1 MNLKILF
8 SLFASFFKIG
18 FFAFGGGYG
27 ALSMIQ
33 DEVVNVHKWMNAQQ
47 FLDLLSI
54 SQMTPG
60 PIAINAAT
68 YIGCRISG
76 VWGAFFATVG
86 VVLPSFVWV
95 LLFLKLLNLASK
107 KMDTSRVLDT
117 LKIAILVPI
126 SLAGVNLSLSSVKN
140 IIALIFGAV
149 AFLIL
154 RFKRIP
160 LFWLVIISGFAGIIL
175 GKYL

>member
-1 MNLKILF
+1 VNLEILF
-8 SLFASFFKIG
+8 SLFTSFFKIG

-33 DEVVNVHKWMNAQQ
+33 DEIVNVHNWMNSQQ

-68 YIGCRISG
+68 YIGYRMNG
-76 VWGAFFATVG
+76 VPGAFAATIG
-86 VVLPSFVWV
+86 VILPSFIWV
-95 LLFLKLLNLASK
+95 FIFLKLMSLASK
-107 KMDTSRVLDT
+107 KIDTSKVIDA

-126 SLAGVNLSLSSVKN
+126 FLAGINLSIASVRSLSSLLIG
-140 IIALIFGAV
+140 IIVFV
-149 AFLIL
+149 IL
-154 RFKRIP
+154 KFRKIP
-160 LFWLVIISGFAGIIL
+160 LFWLVLISGFIGVL
-175 GKYL
+175 FGKYI